1 MSMCKELNCLD
12 DVRLV
17 PDKDLEPVRWSGT
30 SPNCFLIYLY
40 PSKVCESGLCAYH
53 WRKGYYGRLW
63 EKREQQLT
71 LMAMERR

>member
-1 MSMCKELNCLD
+1 MPRCKHEGCD
-12 DVRLV
+12 QGVRLV
-17 PDKDLEPVRWSGT
+17 PDKSYDAVRWSGT
-30 SPNCFLIYLY
+30 SPNEFLIYLY

-71 LMAMERR
+71 LAAMERR

>member
-1 MSMCKELNCLD
+1 MPRCKHEGCD
-12 DVRLV
+12 QGVRLV
-17 PDKDLEPVRWSGT
+17 ADKSYDSVRWSGT
-30 SPNCFLIYLY
+30 SPNEFLIYLY